1 MLRIAQCNDTFL
13 PIVDGVGRVA
23 FEYAQALGRRSH
35 ECYVISPM
43 RDAGYRGKYPF
54 EIVDFVSVKVPGSPQ
69 YSTGIAKLDNHY
81 VSRMDMVELDIVHA
95 HSPGPAGLEAARL
108 AAKHKIPLIGTFHS
122 KYHEDILRYTRSEG
136 IAQIGAKY
144 VADFFDRCDEVWTV
158 SNLAAQT
165 LRSYGYGGRIEIV
178 QHGTNIPVVAE
189 ADRAAV
195 REAFALN
202 GDPVL
207 LYVGQMDRKKNIRL
221 TLEAAASLHQRG
233 KRFQLVLAGQGKD
246 FDVIR
251 LFADELQLSGVIR
264 FTGHITD
271 TRILNAL
278 YACASLFV
286 FPSAYDT
293 AGLVVREAAAV
304 GTPSV
309 VLVDSAPAE
318 VIEDGKNGF
327 LCEDDPESLAS
338 VISRALSDLH
348 HLKAVG
354 ERAKATIPI
363 PWEKVIDGVEERYRV
378 LVEQR
383 RPVLKRKQGL
393 LRKELTLV
401 DQSLEKRTVDMLW
414 RFVRQD
420 LQHVYS
426 YPYTP
431 QKRIS
436 ACAHITSLPRS
447 TPEEQGMNSR
457 DILALY
463 HALDA
468 NFSSNLHAMMVVK
481 NGHVISEGYWAPY
494 EQEQLHQLYS
504 LSKSITSTA
513 IGMLVDEG
521 KLLLS
526 ERIVDLFADKIP
538 DPSAHHYKDATVWH
552 LLTMS
557 TGSRFNEVGSA
568 LGPDWVQEFLDAGVR
583 FPAGTQ
589 FSYNSMNS
597 YMLAAIVRRKT
608 GMGLLEY
615 LKPRLFEPLGIR
627 DVSWD
632 TCPNGI
638 EKGGW
643 GLSLRLEDVAKIGLL
658 YLQKGRYM
666 VNGEERRLLSE
677 TWIKEATRMQI
688 ETPNGE
694 CKDGYGYQIWCAP
707 YPGGYLFNG
716 AFGQYMIALPKH
728 DALVVLFSGS
738 PLLFA
743 QTDTMEY
750 VQRCFQN
757 AASEPLPKNSAAQRA
772 LASFL
777 SELSCRNK
785 EDVSPDGCMPMPFNW
800 VREQFSGNTFAFSAN
815 KAGMFPFVLQCV
827 HNIFPAGISSV
838 SFRTAEDGALELSIK
853 EGETTHT
860 LQVKEDQFTRATVTS
875 GAEQHPVGVSA
886 RFGMLSNGEAQLR
899 LYLYYLTTPCTRVIT
914 FVLKEDTL
922 HVTLD
927 ENPTVQQASAML
939 MTLVQLAYNELGS
952 MLHILR
958 RNRLQNHLFSFATS
972 TVTGKRIIEPVA

>member
-23 FEYAQALGRRSH
+23 FEYAQSLGKRSH
-35 ECYVISPM
+35 ECYVIVPM

-69 YSTGIAKLDNHY
+69 YSTGIAKLDSHY
-81 VSRMDMVELDIVHA
+81 VSRMDMLELDIVHA

-122 KYHEDILRYTRSEG
+122 KYQEDILRYTRSEG

-165 LRSYGYGGRIEIV
+165 LRSYGYAGRIEIV
-178 QHGTNIPVVAE
+178 QHGTNIPVVTE
-189 ADRAAV
+189 ADKAAV
-195 REAFALN
+195 KETFALN

-221 TLEAAASLHQRG
+221 TLEAAASLHRNG

-246 FDVIR
+246 FDAIR
-251 LFADELQLSGVIR
+251 TLADELQLSNIVR
-264 FTGHITD
+264 FTGHISD
-271 TRILNAL
+271 ARILNGL
-278 YACASLFV
+278 YASASLFV

-309 VLVDSAPAE
+309 VLTDSAPAE

-327 LCEDDPESLAS
+327 LCEDDPDSLSA
-338 VISRALSDLH
+338 VMFGALSDMH

-354 ERAKATIPI
+354 ERAKATIPV
-363 PWEKVIDGVEERYRV
+363 PWDKVMDGVEERYRA

-383 RPVLKRKQGL
+383 HPVLKRKRGP

-420 LQHVYS
+420 LGHVYS

-436 ACAHITSLPRS
+436 DGTHITSLPRS

-457 DILALY
+457 DILSLY

-468 NFSSNLHAMMVVK
+468 SLSSNLHAMMVVK
-481 NGHVISEGYWAPY
+481 SGHVISEGYWAPY
-494 EQEQLHQLYS
+494 DREHLHQLYS

-513 IGMLVDEG
+513 IGMLLDEG
-521 KLLLS
+521 RLSLS

-538 DPSAHHYKDATVWH
+538 DPSTHQYKDTTVWH

-557 TGSRFNEVGSA
+557 TGSRFNEVGSV
-568 LGPDWVQEFLDAGVR
+568 LGTDWEQEFLDAGVR

-589 FSYNSMNS
+589 FNYNSMNS
-597 YMLAAIVRRKT
+597 YMLAAIIRRKT

-627 DVSWD
+627 DVAWD
-632 TCPNGI
+632 TCPNGT

-643 GLSLRLEDVAKIGLL
+643 GLSLKLEDVAKIGLL
-658 YLQKGRYM
+658 YLQKGRYV
-666 VNGEERRLLSE
+666 VNGEERQLLSE
-677 TWIKEATRMQI
+677 NWIREATRMQI

-716 AFGQYMIALPKH
+716 AFGQYMIFLPQY

-743 QTDTMEY
+743 QTDTLDH

-757 AASEPLPKNSAAQRA
+757 ALNEPLPKNPAAQRA

-777 SELSCRNK
+777 SVLSCRNK
-785 EDVSPDGCMPMPFNW
+785 EDASPNGCMPMPFNW
-800 VREQFSGNTFAFSAN
+800 VREQLSGNTFTFTEN
-815 KAGMFPFVLQCV
+815 KAGLFPFVLQCI

-838 SFRTAEDGALELSIK
+838 SFRTAEDGTLELSIK
-853 EGETTHT
+853 EGEATHT
-860 LQVKEDQFTRATVTS
+860 LQVKEDAFTRTTIMI
-875 GAEQHPVGVSA
+875 GEEQHPVGVSA

-899 LYLYYLTTPCTRVIT
+899 LYLYYLTTPCTRVVT
-914 FVLKEDTL
+914 FVLKEDML

-927 ENPTVQQASAML
+927 ENPTVQKASVML
-939 MTLVQLAYNELGS
+939 MTLIQLAYSEFGNV
-952 MLHILR
+952 LHLMR
-958 RNRLQNHLFSFATS
+958 RSRLNNHLFSFATS
-972 TVTGKRIIEPVA
+972 SVTGKRMTDPLA

>member
-1 MLRIAQCNDTFL
+1 MRIAQCNDTFL

-23 FEYAQALGRRSH
+23 FEYAQTLGKRSH
-35 ECYVISPM
+35 ECYVIVPM
-43 RDAGYRGKYPF
+43 RDAGYRGNYPF
-54 EIVDFVSVKVPGSPQ
+54 EIVDFASVKVPGSPQ
-69 YSTGIAKLDNHY
+69 YSTGIAKLDSHY
-81 VSRMDMVELDIVHA
+81 VARIDMVDLDIVHA

-122 KYHEDILRYTRSEG
+122 KYQEDILRYTRSEG

-158 SNLAAQT
+158 SRLAAQT
-165 LRSYGYGGRIEIV
+165 LRSYGYAGRIEIV
-178 QHGTNIPVVAE
+178 PHGTNIPTITEV
-189 ADRAAV
+189 DKAAV
-195 REAFALN
+195 RETFALN

-207 LYVGQMDRKKNIRL
+207 LYVGQMDRRKNIRL
-221 TLEAAASLHQRG
+221 TLEAAAKLYQRG

-246 FDVIR
+246 FDAIR
-251 LFADELQLSGVIR
+251 MYADELGLHDAIR
-264 FTGHITD
+264 FTGHIADMRT
-271 TRILNAL
+271 LNGL
-278 YACASLFV
+278 YASASLFV

-293 AGLVVREAAAV
+293 AGLVVREAAAA

-309 VLVDSAPAE
+309 VLMDSAPAE

-327 LCEDDPESLAS
+327 LCEDAPESLAS
-338 VISRALSDLH
+338 VLAGALSDMH
-348 HLKAVG
+348 RLKAVG

-363 PWEKVIDGVEERYRV
+363 PWEKVIDGVEERYRA
-378 LVEQR
+378 LSEQK
-383 RPVLKRKQGL
+383 RPVLKRKRGP

-414 RFVRQD
+414 RFMRQD
-420 LQHVYS
+420 LEHVYS

-436 ACAHITSLPRS
+436 GCAHVASLPRS

-457 DILALY
+457 DILTLY
-463 HALDA
+463 HSLDA

-481 NGHVISEGYWAPY
+481 NGHVISVGYWAPY
-494 EQEQLHQLYS
+494 EKEYPHQLYS
-504 LSKSITSTA
+504 LSKSITGIA

-526 ERIVDLFADKIP
+526 ERIVDIFADKIP
-538 DPSAHHYKDATVWH
+538 DPSTHHYKDATVWH

-557 TGSRFNEVGSA
+557 TGSRFNEVGSV
-568 LGPDWVQEFLDAGVR
+568 LGPDWEKEFLDAGVR
-583 FPAGTQ
+583 YVPGTQ
-589 FSYNSMNS
+589 FCYNSMNS
-597 YMLAAIVRRKT
+597 YMLAAIIRRKT

-615 LKPRLFEPLGIR
+615 LKPRLFEPLGIG
-627 DVSWD
+627 DIAWD
-632 TCPNGI
+632 TCPMGT

-643 GLSLRLEDVAKIGLL
+643 GLALKLEDVAKIGLL
-658 YLQKGRYM
+658 YLQKGRYV
-666 VNGEERRLLSE
+666 VNGEERELLSE
-677 TWIKEATRMQI
+677 DWIKESTRVQI

-716 AFGQYMIALPKH
+716 AFGQYMLSLPKH
-728 DALVVLFSGS
+728 NALVVLFSGS

-743 QTDTMEY
+743 QSETMDY
-750 VQRCFQN
+750 VYRCFQN
-757 AASEPLPKNSAAQRA
+757 AEDVPFPKNPAAQRA
-772 LASFL
+772 LSSFL

-785 EDVSPDGCMPMPFNW
+785 EDAAPNGCMPMPFNW
-800 VREQFSGNTFAFSAN
+800 VREQLSGNTYSFAAN
-815 KAGMFPFVLQCV
+815 KAGIFPFVLQSI
-827 HNIFPAGISSV
+827 HNNFPAGISSV

-853 EGETTHT
+853 EGNETHT
-860 LQVKEDQFTRATVTS
+860 IGIKEDQLTHATVRI
-875 GAEQHPVGVSA
+875 GEEEHPVGVSA

-899 LYLYYLTTPCTRVIT
+899 LYLYYLTTPCTRVVT

-922 HVTLD
+922 YVTLD
-927 ENPTVQQASAML
+927 ENPTVQNAAAML
-939 MTLVQLAYNELGS
+939 MTLIQLAYSEFGS
-952 MLHILR
+952 MLHLLR
-958 RNRLQNHLFSFATS
+958 RNRMQNHFFSFGTS
-972 TVTGKRIIEPVA
+972 TVTGKRIIEPVS